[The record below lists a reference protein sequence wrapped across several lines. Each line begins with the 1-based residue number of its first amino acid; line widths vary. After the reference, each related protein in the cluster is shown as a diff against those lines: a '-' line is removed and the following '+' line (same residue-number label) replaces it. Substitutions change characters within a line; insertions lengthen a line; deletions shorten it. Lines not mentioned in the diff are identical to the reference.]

1 MLFASG
7 GGLPDASDFG
17 GRSFPA
23 AIVMNIGLIVV
34 ISLAFPLLWL
44 SACTDRRS
52 YYQAIKL
59 REVITEILQSI
70 AEWENGQ
77 LGVTKILAFKAYR
90 SNLESKLQ
98 LIRGY
103 VLIRF
108 LIRIPRKKNIYAV
121 CAILPQF
128 YECVWSCPP
137 GFRKQAES
145 IAREIKH
152 LLQ

>member
-1 MLFASG
+1 
-7 GGLPDASDFG
+7 
-17 GRSFPA
+17 
-23 AIVMNIGLIVV
+23 MNVGLIVV
-34 ISLAFPLLWL
+34 VSLAFPLMWL

-52 YYQAIKL
+52 YHQAIKL
-59 REVITEILQSI
+59 REIIAEILQSI
-70 AEWENGQ
+70 AEWEKGE

-108 LIRIPRKKNIYAV
+108 LTRIPPKKNIYAV
-121 CAILPQF
+121 CAILPEF

-137 GFRKQAES
+137 GFRQQAES
-145 IAREIKH
+145 FAREIKR
-152 LLQ
+152 LLR